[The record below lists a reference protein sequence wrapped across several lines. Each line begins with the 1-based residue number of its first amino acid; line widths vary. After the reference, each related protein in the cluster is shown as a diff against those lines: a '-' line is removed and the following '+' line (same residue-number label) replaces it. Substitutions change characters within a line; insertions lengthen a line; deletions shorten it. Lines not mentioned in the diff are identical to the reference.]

1 MAKHTTLTLTPEQR
15 QFLES
20 AIRTGQTAARK
31 LTRARILLL
40 LDRSQET
47 IRTDQQIAEVLGCH
61 PNTVGN
67 LRRRFLKEGLD
78 GALHDKPMGPTAPV
92 KITGSIEA
100 QLALIACSDP
110 PAGRARWTLRLLA
123 NRTVELGLLEGMSY
137 ESVRQTLKKMQ
148 LNLGAS
154 RPGVSANPPPN
165 T

>member
-1 MAKHTTLTLTPEQR
+1 MAKHTTLTLTAQQR

-20 AIRTGQTAARK
+20 TVRTGQTAARK

-47 IRTDQQIAEVLGCH
+47 LRTDQEIANGLGCH
-61 PNTVGN
+61 QNTVGN
-67 LRRRFLKEGLD
+67 LRRRFLKEGLE
-78 GALHDKPMGPTAPV
+78 ATLQDKPMGPTAPV
-92 KITGSIEA
+92 KITGSVEA

-123 NRTVELGLLEGMSY
+123 QRTVELGLLDGMSY
-137 ESVRQTLKKMQ
+137 ESVRQTLKKMK
-148 LNLGAS
+148 LSPGAS